1 MNAHVRPHA
10 EGRREAEDV
19 SAQICLPRYC
29 VRTIDQTGDSSTT
42 LRMTC
47 VPITI
52 SEMCRSFVCLYCYAE
67 EAGVKVGQTF
77 LSAAFAIPLSER
89 RYKMTARIGMSLF
102 IVWSFCACGSDS
114 VTTPEQPAIERGL
127 HEVGNLTQP
136 RYQHVAT
143 LLQNGKVLI
152 AGGYAEPPTKVE
164 DPSPGGTVI
173 YRPAGV
179 LITAEIFDPE
189 TGTSS
194 PTGSMTVSR
203 YADNGILL
211 PDGRVLIMPRYGHIP
226 IEMYNPDSGIFDALA
241 DVPYNATILT
251 ATLLQ
256 SGRVFVTSVEHTGVF
271 DLDARAFTSIF
282 AMDDRRRLQT
292 ATLLKDGRVLIV
304 GGIRGGIEDG
314 LVGRNLIYDP
324 VSKSFSE
331 AGDLQFDRTNHKA
344 VLLQDG
350 RVLIVGGTEAD
361 LRTSVQTAEIYD
373 PETNTFSPAGVS
385 TIDPGAA
392 LLLPSG
398 RVFMIHGVSW

>member
-1 MNAHVRPHA
+1 M
-10 EGRREAEDV
+10 
-19 SAQICLPRYC
+19 
-29 VRTIDQTGDSSTT
+29 TT
-42 LRMTC
+42 RILFALFVVT
-47 VPITI
+47 
-52 SEMCRSFVCLYCYAE
+52 SF
-67 EAGVKVGQTF
+67 
-77 LSAAFAIPLSER
+77 
-89 RYKMTARIGMSLF
+89 
-102 IVWSFCACGSDS
+102 WACGGDS
-114 VTTPEQPAIERGL
+114 VTTPEQPTLERGL
-127 HEVGNLTQP
+127 HEVGKMTQP

-256 SGRVFVTSVEHTGVF
+256 SGRVFVTSVEHMGVF

-331 AGDLQFDRTNHKA
+331 AGDLQFDRVNHKA

-350 RVLIVGGTEAD
+350 KVLIIGGHAGEGPF
-361 LRTSVQTAEIYD
+361 VHTAEMYD
-373 PETNTFSPAGVS
+373 PETNSFSPAGVS
-385 TIDPGAA
+385 TIDPSAA

-398 RVFMIHGVSW
+398 RVFLIHGVSGNIVLYNPATLAFSPTGHSIGWRSFPTVTLLADGRVMVAGGSKDKEGSTNSGHTFEEEITDQILIFTP

>member
-1 MNAHVRPHA
+1 M
-10 EGRREAEDV
+10 
-19 SAQICLPRYC
+19 
-29 VRTIDQTGDSSTT
+29 TT
-42 LRMTC
+42 
-47 VPITI
+47 
-52 SEMCRSFVCLYCYAE
+52 
-67 EAGVKVGQTF
+67 
-77 LSAAFAIPLSER
+77 
-89 RYKMTARIGMSLF
+89 RIGLALL
-102 IVWSFCACGSDS
+102 VVASFWACGSDS

-344 VLLQDG
+344 VLLQDR

-398 RVFMIHGVSW
+398 RVFMIHTGNIVLYDPATHTFSLTGYSINPPRSFPTATLLEDGRVMVAGGVKDKDDSTHEWEEEITDQILIFTP